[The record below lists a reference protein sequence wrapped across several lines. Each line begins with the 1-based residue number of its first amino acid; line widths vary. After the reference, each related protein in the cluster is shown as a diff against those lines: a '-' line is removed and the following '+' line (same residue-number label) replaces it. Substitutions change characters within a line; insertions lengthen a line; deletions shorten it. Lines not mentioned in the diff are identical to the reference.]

1 MVDTEGTRGAENQ
14 GANGTGR
21 EPSAPDDD
29 SPGEGILG
37 RLNIFQIFQPE
48 IPHLALTGRP
58 ELRYLPIVD
67 IGNGRLLGFEA
78 LIRWVHPTR
87 GVVGP
92 RELLPWVEANGMT
105 SYLGDWVILQACCEA
120 MRWPSSLQIGIN
132 CSFSQ
137 VLDGSARKSID
148 RAQRETGI
156 NLDRVTLE
164 VSERTLGHGET
175 LRELASIAD
184 MGVHLALDDVGTGWT
199 SLDEA
204 SRYRVDTVKIDR
216 VFISELQAERD
227 INHCIV
233 EALVDLGHASRMTI
247 VAEGVETTEQL
258 SLLSAMKVDAAE
270 GFFFT
275 EPMSAKAAERLAN
288 SSEVVRYSLQLAGTL
303 AEEGHPE

>member
-1 MVDTEGTRGAENQ
+1 VAGTEGTRGAEGP
-14 GANGTGR
+14 GASGTGR
-21 EPSAPDDD
+21 KPSAPDEGPT
-29 SPGEGILG
+29 SEGILK
-37 RLNIFQIFQPE
+37 RLDVFEPE

-67 IGNGRLLGFEA
+67 IENGRLLGFEA
-78 LIRWVHPTR
+78 LIRWVHPIR
-87 GVVGP
+87 GLVGP
-92 RELLPWVEANGMT
+92 GELLPWVEANGMT

-120 MRWPSSLQIGIN
+120 MRWPSSLQVGIN

-148 RAQRETGI
+148 RAQRETRI

-164 VSERTLGHGET
+164 VSERALGHTET
-175 LRELASIAD
+175 QRELASIAD
-184 MGVHLALDDVGTGWT
+184 MGAHLAIDDVGTGWT

-216 VFISELQAERD
+216 VFISELRAERD
-227 INHCIV
+227 INYCII

-247 VAEGVETTEQL
+247 VAEGVERSEQL
-258 SLLSAMKVDAAE
+258 ALLSSMKVDAAE

-275 EPMSAKAAERLAN
+275 EPMSAEAAEHLAN
-288 SSEVVRYSLQLAGTL
+288 SSEVVRYSLSLAGTL
-303 AEEGHPE
+303 AEEGHPG